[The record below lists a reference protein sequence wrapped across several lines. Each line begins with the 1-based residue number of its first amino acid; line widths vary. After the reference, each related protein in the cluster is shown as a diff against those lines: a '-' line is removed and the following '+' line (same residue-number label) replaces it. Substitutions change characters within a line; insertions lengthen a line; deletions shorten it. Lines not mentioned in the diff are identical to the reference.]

1 MDISYS
7 LHLSNKKNAIT
18 NSKKLEQALK
28 HNLRAYKS
36 VERDK
41 GINVTL
47 IGSKCVREA
56 LSEFRSILRENT
68 QTEINEF
75 NNTKTKKRDKIDDY
89 YQKISN
95 DRKTD
100 LAAEIIIQVGD
111 REFWQNKNINERK
124 KMTQIFKKQLDKLNA
139 LCPEFKIVNA
149 TIHYDEQS
157 PHIQIIGIPIAKYD
171 KGLKVRVA
179 KTKVFT
185 QGKLEELQD
194 KMRENI
200 LEDMQQLYDIN
211 INLKAKSKGR
221 NKDLLI
227 SEYKELKEEVI
238 NAINTTIN
246 NKKNELNSI
255 NKEID
260 TLKNTDKWIDAE
272 TIKAIDNS
280 KKIIEPNL
288 FNIFNRKKEK
298 SIELTISQYNRMYKM
313 SLDNSSK
320 IEYWNNK
327 SIHQEKEIERLKIQN
342 EKLKTEN
349 EELEEKNIE
358 YKNKNKILENTLY
371 HLSKY
376 LGLNKLINKIK
387 EFYTGKNF
395 ITQYSVNEFNKK
407 LSNSSNIKLKEKEE
421 ELER

>member
-36 VERDK
+36 FERDK
-41 GINVTL
+41 SINVTL
-47 IGSKCVREA
+47 VGSKCVREA
-56 LSEFRSILRENT
+56 LSEFRSILKENT
-68 QTEINEF
+68 QAEIDKF

-95 DRKTD
+95 DNKTD
-100 LAAEIIIQVGD
+100 LAAELIIQIGD
-111 REFWQNKNINERK
+111 REFWKNKTIDERK
-124 KMTQIFKKQLDKLNA
+124 KMTQIFKKQLDRLNI

-149 TIHYDEQS
+149 TIHYDEES

-185 QGKLEELQD
+185 KEKLEELQI

-200 LEDMQQLYDIN
+200 LEDMQQIFGNN

-227 SEYKELKEEVI
+227 SEYKEFKKEII
-238 NAINTTIN
+238 NEIDTTIN
-246 NKKNELNSI
+246 NKKNELNSMI
-255 NKEID
+255 KEINVF
-260 TLKNTDKWIDAE
+260 KNTDKWIGVE
-272 TIKAIDNS
+272 TIKNIDNS
-280 KKIIEPNL
+280 KKIIKPN
-288 FNIFNRKKEK
+288 FFNRKKEE
-298 SIELTISQYNRMYKM
+298 SIELPANQYELIYHMG
-313 SLDNSSK
+313 LDNSSK
-320 IEYWNNK
+320 IEYWHNK
-327 SIHQEKEIERLKIQN
+327 SNNQEKEIEC
-342 EKLKTEN
+342 LKTQNKELKN
-349 EELEEKNIE
+349 KNKELEEKNKE
-358 YKNKNKILENTLY
+358 YENKNKILENTLN
-371 HLSKY
+371 HLIKY
-376 LGLNKLINKIK
+376 LGLNKIINKIK
-387 EFYTGKNF
+387 EFYTNHCF
-395 ITQYSVNEFNKK
+395 ITQYSINKFNEE
-407 LSNSSNIKLKEKEE
+407 LSNIYKIKLKEKDE